1 MMITPSQREI
11 LTESGFDEWF
21 IELLHKQQNC
31 IQRDVLRD
39 KKVKE
44 AIKLSWVKH
53 VVEGK

>member
-1 MMITPSQREI
+1 MITPSQREI
-11 LTESGFDEWF
+11 LTELGFDEWF